1 MTKEQFYQGLS
12 EVVETFYGKAPMGQ
26 ALPYA
31 VYTWDHDN
39 NFPADDVVYQPVATI
54 TVNLYAVDPAIESAV
69 DAKLTEMG
77 LFWTSTSSFEL
88 DDDAYLTIY
97 TMEEFEDEES

>member
-31 VYTWDHDN
+31 V
-39 NFPADDVVYQPVATI
+39 
-54 TVNLYAVDPAIESAV
+54 
-69 DAKLTEMG
+69 
-77 LFWTSTSSFEL
+77 
-88 DDDAYLTIY
+88 
-97 TMEEFEDEES
+97 